1 MFELFKDYPLIVGII
16 VGVIVFLEKNHILP
30 SNDDVKEIK
39 KQIIKELKEGKIF
52 ATPAELT
59 ECKDSILNSVKADFL
74 SLAVFNEF
82 KVGIDRQFK
91 NVFYRFDEG
100 SNQFKELNKGI
111 NDIKNYL
118 LAEKRK

>member
-16 VGVIVFLEKNHILP
+16 VGVIVFLVKNHILP

-52 ATPAELT
+52 ATPTELT